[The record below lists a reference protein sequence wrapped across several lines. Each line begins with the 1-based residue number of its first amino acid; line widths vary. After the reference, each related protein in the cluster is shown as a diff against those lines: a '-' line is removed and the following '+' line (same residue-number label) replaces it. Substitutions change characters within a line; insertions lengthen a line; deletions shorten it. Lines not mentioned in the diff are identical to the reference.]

1 MDRSDASEERLK
13 LEGNGFVIGR
23 QARQTS
29 DAWGPLV
36 SLFSH
41 VSWANRF
48 FFTFKRVPLI

>member
-48 FFTFKRVPLI
+48 FSLLNEFH